1 MGCPRPSKLRLV
13 SILIPTGPF
22 RPGTGG
28 LPPYL
33 AGRENEQALFHSL
46 LALLD
51 RGEAPPS
58 EVILYGPR
66 GNGKTALLVWLK
78 EVAAPAYA
86 VDVIRLDPSKIR
98 TGLRLAERLLPRSWW
113 DAVAPDKISFRG
125 ITWRPGKDIPAPA
138 ADEALA
144 ARVSKRALV
153 LLLDEAHT
161 LEPEVGRELLNAAQE
176 VGREA
181 PLLLVLAGTPNLRA
195 HLGTMGASFWNRG
208 LKRPVGRLD
217 ASSAADAIRRP
228 FQSEDISISE
238 EALAHI
244 LGESHGYPYFL
255 QLWGAAIWHRVV
267 GDPSARPDRVTD
279 TDTQACQSV
288 FDFEKN
294 NFYLDR
300 HDELDGLGLLP
311 AARAVAE
318 IFRES
323 SSASH
328 GEVLAA
334 VQRAAGFEDEEVAAG
349 ARRTLSHLGFIWR
362 AGAMPDWEPGIP
374 SLMDY
379 IRQVVP
385 AP

>member
-1 MGCPRPSKLRLV
+1 MNL
-13 SILIPTGPF
+13 LIPTGPF
-22 RPGTGG
+22 RPGDGG

-33 AGRENEQALFHSL
+33 AGRESEQAQFHSL

-78 EVAAPAYA
+78 EVAAPSYA
-86 VDVIRLDPSKIR
+86 VDVIRLNPSKIR
-98 TGLRLAERLLPRSWW
+98 TGLQLAERLLPRSWW
-113 DAVAPDKISFRG
+113 DAVASDKISFRG
-125 ITWRPGKDIPAPA
+125 FTWRPGKDLPAPA

-161 LEPEVGRELLNAAQE
+161 LEPEEGRELLNAAQE

-181 PLLLVLAGTPNLRA
+181 PLLVVLAGTPNLQA
-195 HLGTMGASFWNRG
+195 HLGTMGASFWDRSHP
-208 LKRPVGRLD
+208 LPIGRLD
-217 ASSAADAIRRP
+217 ESGAADAIRRP
-228 FQSEDISISE
+228 LESEALSISD
-238 EALAHI
+238 EALAQI
-244 LGESHGYPYFL
+244 LAASHGYPFFL
-255 QLWGAAIWHRVV
+255 QLWGAAVWNRVAQHPSSAHREITIE
-267 GDPSARPDRVTD
+267 DAE
-279 TDTQACQSV
+279 ACAAA
-288 FDFEKN
+288 FE
-294 NFYLDR
+294 FRRDHYYLRR
-300 HDELDGLGLLP
+300 HDELQKLRLLP

-318 IFRES
+318 VFGSRES
-323 SSASH
+323 VGDS
-328 GEVLAA
+328 ELEAA
-334 VQRAAGFEDEEVAAG
+334 VRRGLGPDADEDAVEAAVERFGD
-349 ARRTLSHLGFIWR
+349 LGFIWR